1 MKSPILLG
9 LVASGCLIL
18 AGCGDSGT
26 GATSS
31 EPAAATPP
39 PAPAPIPA
47 LSAEE
52 KLAVLATLPAPYDA
66 ADLDNGRRA
75 FARCRSCHTITPGG
89 PHLSG
94 PNLYGVFDRRA
105 GGLDKYSYSH
115 ALRNA
120 GFDWDAAALDQWL
133 QNPRDFLPGN
143 KMTFAGLSKAEDRRD
158 VIAFLKVETGYRPA
172 QDSPPKAE

>member
-1 MKSPILLG
+1 MQSPILLG

-31 EPAAATPP
+31 ESGAVAPP
-39 PAPAPIPA
+39 SAPA
-47 LSAEE
+47 LSDEE
-52 KLAVLATLPAPYDA
+52 KLAVLASLPAPYNA

-94 PNLYGVFDRRA
+94 PNLHGVFDRRA

-143 KMTFAGLSKAEDRRD
+143 KMTFAGLSKPEDRRD
-158 VIAFLKVETGYRPA
+158 VIAFLKVETGYRPT
-172 QDSPPKAE
+172 QDGPAEQEPDAE